1 MLEAKITGDI
11 YWELLIVHQLFDKIN
26 GKNDTKWSY

>member
-11 YWELLIVHQLFDKIN
+11 YWELLNVHQLFDKIN
-26 GKNDTKWSY
+26 GENDTN